1 MFRALGDMLRALGFR
16 SLGYESWKYLHLQS
30 ETVCVCVQP
39 VRLGSKEPSHQ
50 RSNQVVRSDIHG
62 VVQEVLRQRHQQQ

>member
-30 ETVCVCVQP
+30 ETVCVCVCAAGATWLERTQSP
-39 VRLGSKEPSHQ
+39 AQ
-50 RSNQVVRSDIHG
+50 
-62 VVQEVLRQRHQQQ
+62 